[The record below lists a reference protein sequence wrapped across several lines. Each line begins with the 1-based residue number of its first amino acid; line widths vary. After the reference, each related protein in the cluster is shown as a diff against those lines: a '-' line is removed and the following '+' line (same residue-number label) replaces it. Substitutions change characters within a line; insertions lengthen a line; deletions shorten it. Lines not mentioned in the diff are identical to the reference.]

1 MALTEPKLPSL
12 HTTYEPYADEF
23 ASRIELNMEKCKHE
37 LYIVSSTEAR
47 CRKCSVGYSG
57 AGILKLVQATQSNP
71 LRT

>member
-1 MALTEPKLPSL
+1 MASNEPKLPPL

-23 ASRIELNMEKCKHE
+23 VGKTEIKTEKCKHE

-57 AGILKLVQATQSNP
+57 SGILKLVKASQ
-71 LRT
+71 R